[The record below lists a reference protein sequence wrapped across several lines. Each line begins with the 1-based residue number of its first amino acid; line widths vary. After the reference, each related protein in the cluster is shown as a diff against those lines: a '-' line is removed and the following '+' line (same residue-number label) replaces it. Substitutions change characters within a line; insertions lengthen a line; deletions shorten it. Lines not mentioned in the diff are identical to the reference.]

1 VHAGEVKPGDTTIVY
16 GIGGVGA
23 NALQGASV
31 AGARHVIA
39 VDPVAFKREAA
50 LSLGATHAVASA
62 EEARALALE
71 LSWGVGA
78 NQAIVTVGV
87 ANEDVISAAFSAIGK
102 RGIVVLTSLANP
114 ELKSVHVSGFELA
127 LFEKR
132 IQGALF
138 GSSNPFDDV
147 PRMLDLYRVG
157 KIKLAELITSRYTL
171 DQVNAGY
178 EDMMAGRNI
187 RGVIIHE

>member
-1 VHAGEVKPGDTTIVY
+1 
-16 GIGGVGA
+16 
-23 NALQGASV
+23 V

-39 VDPVAFKREAA
+39 VDPVAFKRDAA
-50 LSLGATHAVASA
+50 LGLGATHAVASA

-87 ANEDVISAAFSAIGK
+87 ANEEVISAAFSAIGK

-147 PRMLDLYRVG
+147 PRMLDLYRAG
-157 KIKLAELITSRYTL
+157 KVKLAELITSRYTL
-171 DQVNAGY
+171 DQVNQGY